1 MTGLIISTTVL
12 VAALI
17 LSLWFYISWKKK
29 HGPAAA
35 LSGKGREAMSL
46 LQQWLK
52 ELNCTYQV
60 DKDGDDSMVH
70 FDYQSGHFQA
80 LLTKDSE
87 VVTLRYLFIYTT
99 ELEKLQVARTVC
111 NSLSTRVDMLKL
123 VYSLGR
129 EKNEVYVHILA
140 DIPLSAGAAGLKE
153 LFKEVLTRC
162 FSTQFLFM
170 REFDEEV
177 KRCKEAGTEDFEN
190 SLAVHKRALFLLREQ
205 EFSHQ
210 SVDAR
215 LRSDAGQA
223 LTLGRLLSVVFNRT
237 GVSLS
242 KLVVTDAD
250 GRVQVLTE
258 NLQEYDLLSSFIE
271 SGSEG
276 SEPTFKESD
285 IMMQVSFSTSDG
297 IRNILLIS
305 LRPDGCTDTTCYV
318 RVTCCIPALGT
329 NINVSLG
336 SENNQPHTFSLL
348 VAYDLRSAEK
358 QLQEF
363 EYMWQ
368 DAKDKIAAG
377 KEEEMSNEQWLMAG
391 ADNGNVAQALYRG
404 SQLMHS
410 GRYYEA
416 LLYLENAYD
425 GLQSRFYT
433 LGNSQKE
440 RFYELCYYIGF
451 CYCELR
457 LYERAYYYLDIVFQ
471 LNRIAYT
478 QEYVN
483 CLANAGDF
491 RALYVIDRLLAEL
504 QKTEKGKEVDEE
516 EEEEPKEDAS
526 LRNFINFLRR
536 RKGYV
541 LIELGRLD
549 EAEDIFKAMLDEP
562 GNSDYALEEL
572 AYIQRLKEEVDKG
585 KEKDCP

>member
-17 LSLWFYISWKKK
+17 LSLWFYISRKK
-29 HGPAAA
+29 HGPAAV

-99 ELEKLQVARTVC
+99 ELEKLQVVRTVC

-177 KRCKEAGTEDFEN
+177 KRCKETGTEDFEN

-210 SVDAR
+210 SAEAG

-271 SGSEG
+271 FGSEG

-285 IMMQVSFSTSDG
+285 VMMQVSFSTPDG

-348 VAYDLRSAEK
+348 VAYDLRPAEK

-410 GRYYEA
+410 ERYYEA

-504 QKTEKGKEVDEE
+504 QKTENGKEADEE
-516 EEEEPKEDAS
+516 EEDEPKEDAS

-536 RKGYV
+536 RRGYV

-549 EAEDIFKAMLDEP
+549 EAEEIFKAMLDEP

>member
-17 LSLWFYISWKKK
+17 LSLWFYISRKKK
-29 HGPAAA
+29 QGPAAA

-210 SVDAR
+210 SVEAR

-348 VAYDLRSAEK
+348 VAYDLRPAEK

-391 ADNGNVAQALYRG
+391 ADNVNAAQALYRG

-425 GLQSRFYT
+425 GLQSRFYA

-504 QKTEKGKEVDEE
+504 QKTENGKEADEE
-516 EEEEPKEDAS
+516 EEDEPKEDAS

-536 RKGYV
+536 RRGYV

-549 EAEDIFKAMLDEP
+549 EAEEIFKAMLDEP

>member
-1 MTGLIISTTVL
+1 MAGLIISTTVL

-17 LSLWFYISWKKK
+17 LSLWFYISRKK
-29 HGPAAA
+29 HGPAAV

-99 ELEKLQVARTVC
+99 ELEKLQVVRTVC

-177 KRCKEAGTEDFEN
+177 KRCKETGTEDFEN

-210 SVDAR
+210 SAEAG

-258 NLQEYDLLSSFIE
+258 NLQEYDLLSFFIE
-271 SGSEG
+271 FGSEG

-285 IMMQVSFSTSDG
+285 VMMQVSFSTPDG

-348 VAYDLRSAEK
+348 VAYDLRPAEK

-368 DAKDKIAAG
+368 DAKDKIVAG

-391 ADNGNVAQALYRG
+391 ADNVNVAQALYRG

-425 GLQSRFYT
+425 GLQSRFYA

-504 QKTEKGKEVDEE
+504 QKTENGKEADEE
-516 EEEEPKEDAS
+516 EEDEPKEDAS

-536 RKGYV
+536 RRGYV

-549 EAEDIFKAMLDEP
+549 EAEEIFKAMLDEP